1 MTETLGPDTPLYNSK
16 VIQGYVEF
24 AVAYCAGV
32 NTSEALTYA
41 GIEPHQIE
49 DEDHWFTQAQVDR
62 FHEKL
67 LELTGNKDIARQTGR
82 YAASSSSLGMIRYH
96 VISFLSPRKL
106 CETIEKLAGFF
117 SRSVVW
123 EAKNTGPRMIEI
135 AVTPRPGVREK
146 PFQCQ
151 NRVGY
156 IEGVCS
162 LFGHTLAEVE
172 HVECVFHGGRRCL
185 YVLKWSKPVS
195 EGCRKARNYLALF
208 LLVLSGGLFFV
219 STPGVAAFSLLA
231 ALVLFFALSA
241 RMWRMEKDSL
251 CAAVGDLRSASEL
264 FIEKLEAH
272 QNQARLMQEIGQVLS
287 SRRSTEG
294 ILQEVAQVLENRL
307 DYDRGAILLADRE
320 KGRLNVRATF
330 GDPDRK
336 APPLEDALLS
346 DGPESSSV
354 FVRCFR
360 EQRPFLVND
369 VDVAGDLSALR
380 VEFARSAG
388 AKAFICCPISCS
400 DEAIGVLVV
409 GNMKK
414 TRSLLQRDIDLLTQV
429 SRQVGV
435 SIRNIMAGEAEK
447 AASENEA
454 RFRAVVEKSSE
465 VIVLTDEDGNYLYV
479 SPPATAVF
487 GRSPD
492 EYVGR
497 RLSAFVHPDDCGRLE
512 ESSAWLRANPG
523 ETKDIVV
530 RARHK
535 DGTWRWIEITARNL
549 LAEPGV
555 LAVVSNVR
563 DVTGR
568 KIAEETLRESEN
580 KFKHLVEEASVGVY
594 LIQDGV
600 FKYVN
605 AKCAEIFGYDAAE
618 MIDRVKSAYAWAPG
632 EALPDE
638 RTPWHFGAGQCRERQ
653 FKIVAKTGS
662 VKHVET
668 HGASTIYQGR
678 PAVIGMMLDITGR
691 KADEEA
697 LRWKTTFLEALVK
710 STHDG
715 ILVIDSQGRRIM
727 ENQQTADIWKIP
739 KGNLTEK
746 ERMAHFMS
754 SVKAPER
761 LREKILYLNDHPD
774 ETMHDEIE
782 LKIGTIVDT
791 SSSPIIGE
799 DGRRYGRIWTFR
811 DITELRHYWDML
823 VDLSTT
829 DGLTELANRRR
840 FDEFL
845 DREWRRSMR
854 DQTPLSLILMDID
867 FFKEYN
873 DYYGHL
879 AGDDCLRR
887 FAGVLRSLVRRPG
900 DLVARY
906 GGEEF
911 ACILPDADERGAS
924 ALAEK
929 IMRSINRL
937 NIPHAASKAASRVT
951 LSFGAA
957 TMVPKK
963 GQSAEELVRLADYL
977 LYSAKSGGRN
987 RIGERR
993 QKAKAGIAIRQ

>member
-1 MTETLGPDTPLYNSK
+1 M
-16 VIQGYVEF
+16 
-24 AVAYCAGV
+24 
-32 NTSEALTYA
+32 
-41 GIEPHQIE
+41 
-49 DEDHWFTQAQVDR
+49 
-62 FHEKL
+62 
-67 LELTGNKDIARQTGR
+67 
-82 YAASSSSLGMIRYH
+82 
-96 VISFLSPRKL
+96 
-106 CETIEKLAGFF
+106 
-117 SRSVVW
+117 
-123 EAKNTGPRMIEI
+123 
-135 AVTPRPGVREK
+135 
-146 PFQCQ
+146 
-151 NRVGY
+151 
-156 IEGVCS
+156 
-162 LFGHTLAEVE
+162 
-172 HVECVFHGGRRCL
+172 
-185 YVLKWSKPVS
+185 
-195 EGCRKARNYLALF
+195 
-208 LLVLSGGLFFV
+208 
-219 STPGVAAFSLLA
+219 
-231 ALVLFFALSA
+231 
-241 RMWRMEKDSL
+241 
-251 CAAVGDLRSASEL
+251 
-264 FIEKLEAH
+264 
-272 QNQARLMQEIGQVLS
+272 
-287 SRRSTEG
+287 
-294 ILQEVAQVLENRL
+294 
-307 DYDRGAILLADRE
+307 
-320 KGRLNVRATF
+320 
-330 GDPDRK
+330 
-336 APPLEDALLS
+336 
-346 DGPESSSV
+346 
-354 FVRCFR
+354 RCFR

-369 VDVAGDLSALR
+369 LDAAGDPSALR
-380 VEFARSAG
+380 VRFARSAG
-388 AKAFICCPISCS
+388 AKAFICCPIACS
-400 DEAIGVLVV
+400 DKALGVLVV
-409 GNMKK
+409 GNLET
-414 TRSLLQRDIDLLTQV
+414 TRSLLQHDIDLLTQV
-429 SRQVGV
+429 GRQIGV

-447 AASENEA
+447 GARESEA

-465 VIVLTDEDGNYLYV
+465 VIVLTDGRGNYLYV
-479 SPPATAVF
+479 SPPATALF
-487 GRSPD
+487 GYSPD

-497 RLSAFVHPDDCGRLE
+497 RFSAFVHPDDCGRLE
-512 ESSAWLRANPG
+512 ESSAWLLANPG

-555 LAVVSNVR
+555 RAVVSNVR

-594 LIQDGV
+594 LIQGGV

-605 AKCAEIFGYDAAE
+605 AKCAEIFGYDAVE
-618 MIDRVKSAYAWAPG
+618 MIDRVKSADAWTAG
-632 EALPDE
+632 EALPDG

-653 FKIVAKTGS
+653 FKIAAKDGS
-662 VKHVET
+662 VRHVET
-668 HGASTIYQGR
+668 YCSSTTYRGR
-678 PAVIGMMLDITGR
+678 PAVIGTMLDITDR
-691 KADEEA
+691 KVDEEA
-697 LRWKTTFLEALVK
+697 LRWKTTFLEALVE

-727 ENQQTADIWKIP
+727 ENRQTADIWKIP
-739 KGNLTEK
+739 EGNLTEK

-754 SVKAPER
+754 AVKAPER
-761 LREKILYLNDHPD
+761 LREKILYLSDHPD

-782 LKIGTIVDT
+782 LQIGTIVDT
-791 SSSPIIGE
+791 SSYPIIGE

-811 DITELRHYWDML
+811 DITELRRYWDML

-854 DQTPLSLILMDID
+854 DRTPLSLILMDVD

-887 FAGVLRSLVRRPG
+887 FAGILRSLMRRPG

-911 ACILPDADERGAS
+911 ACILPGADERGAS

-937 NIPHAASKAASRVT
+937 NIPHAASKAANRVT

-963 GQSAEELVRLADYL
+963 GQSPEELVRLADHL
-977 LYSAKSGGRN
+977 LYSAKNGGRN
-987 RIGERR
+987 QIGAQR